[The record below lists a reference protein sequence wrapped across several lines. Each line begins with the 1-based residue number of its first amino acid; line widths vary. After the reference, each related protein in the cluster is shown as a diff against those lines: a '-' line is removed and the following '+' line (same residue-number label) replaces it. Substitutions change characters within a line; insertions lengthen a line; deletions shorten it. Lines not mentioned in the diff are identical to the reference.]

1 MLYYEE
7 KVEYLVNHYGP
18 ICPIAYE
25 KKGRT
30 DRVGELHH
38 MLHNTKVN
46 RKRFP
51 LFINSLINLRPV
63 SSVYHKLWPS
73 WGKISDLQAMK
84 YEKFL
89 QKHKR
94 ICKFVNTVQ

>member
-30 DRVGELHH
+30 DISAIKTFIST
-38 MLHNTKVN
+38 NP
-46 RKRFP
+46 FP
-51 LFINSLINLRPV
+51 FS
-63 SSVYHKLWPS
+63 
-73 WGKISDLQAMK
+73 
-84 YEKFL
+84 YEGL
-89 QKHKR
+89 Y
-94 ICKFVNTVQ
+94 